1 MEPMGIWLRK
11 CGTNARVVELHTCL
25 IMCLEHWRATDELGE
40 LWSVERELIE
50 ERDMQVIESR
60 SIDPCHE
67 VL

>member
-1 MEPMGIWLRK
+1 
-11 CGTNARVVELHTCL
+11 
-25 IMCLEHWRATDELGE
+25 MCLEHWRATDELGE